1 MFSFALRDCVLDI
14 RSGSDQVALWPA
26 VLWSHG
32 MDVCLSNIYCR
43 AFQPVYYGQVRI
55 LAQVHTRLFAH
66 RTFWVA
72 LGTQWIPSS
81 MTLYLSLMLSAFLES
96 ASGDLP
102 KGEEG
107 FAGSTVT
114 SEARAGTDVGVVCN
128 SSLGCV

>member
-1 MFSFALRDCVLDI
+1 
-14 RSGSDQVALWPA
+14 
-26 VLWSHG
+26 

-96 ASGDLP
+96 ASGDVQQ
-102 KGEEG
+102 KKKNDEG
-107 FAGSTVT
+107 FAGSAVT
-114 SEARAGTDVGVVCN
+114 PEARAGTVPCVCCS